1 METKPTNF
9 VNYTTPDIDAAPSL
23 MMPIISKEE
32 NEHNCLEEDKLL
44 LINSSF
50 YYDTE
55 IDKNDFYK
63 VTYNK
68 NVELNYKRIK
78 QNNKKYD
85 KYIDNYHYN
94 CVNLMEYIKEVI
106 KQVKEINKNN
116 INFKLILNLKGDK
129 KIEKNFNVKC
139 KYFFYYIDKTRNIEI
154 KKKYEHRNIFDD
166 ITQLSKINT
175 ILNEI
180 KDILIKIN
188 LNNKVVKQEVNEEK
202 NENKKIRLIDCSKL
216 KIINFI
222 KCIATHKNTVQ
233 MIKQLPCGNY
243 VSCGFD
249 GQIFLFDE
257 DLNQI
262 HSDNTI
268 KNPIYSI
275 SEIPGTQNEFMAC
288 CPEKIYLLSINDKK
302 INVDSK
308 RLITESLNLF
318 SFSTKED
325 EIIFCGNN
333 TISKF
338 NGKIKEITIENNNN
352 NKSILNSITATCGK
366 KLTDNIF
373 AIVSNKIMENGDDKL
388 LYYNINK
395 WNVFKKEEDYSFNTG
410 PNSLFLIETDIDI
423 NREDNNKKKSNR
435 KKKNKKNNII
445 INNKKEKAKLL
456 FCACTKYEQD
466 QKNGILVLCPYNI
479 SIKKKFYDTE
489 DFEVFC
495 FCLLNNDINDKKYLL
510 VGGFDNNLNQG
521 LIKLYDII
529 LYNEIEL
536 TELKFNR
543 NIKDFSRFKQPIS
556 CIIQSTKTGE
566 IVVTSWDGTINLFS
580 KPNIEQLEQ
589 LEQN

>member
-1 METKPTNF
+1 MESTNF
-9 VNYTTPDIDAAPSL
+9 VNHITPDIDAAPSL

-116 INFKLILNLKGDK
+116 INFKLVLNLKGDK
-129 KIEKNFNVKC
+129 KIEKNCNVKC
-139 KYFFYYIDKTRNIEI
+139 KYFFYYIDETRKIEI
-154 KKKYEHRNIFDD
+154 KKKYEHRNIFDE

-188 LNNKVVKQEVNEEK
+188 LNNNVVKPEVNEEK
-202 NENKKIRLIDCSKL
+202 NENKKVRLIDCSKL

-222 KCIATHKNTVQ
+222 KCIAKHKNTVQ
-233 MIKQLPCGNY
+233 MMKQLPCGNY

-257 DLNQI
+257 NLNQI

-268 KNPIYSI
+268 KYPIYSI

-288 CPEKIYLLSINDKK
+288 CPEKIYLLSINDNK
-302 INVDSK
+302 IDVDSK

-423 NREDNNKKKSNR
+423 NKEDNNKRKSNR
-435 KKKNKKNNII
+435 KKK
-445 INNKKEKAKLL
+445 
-456 FCACTKYEQD
+456 
-466 QKNGILVLCPYNI
+466 
-479 SIKKKFYDTE
+479 IKK
-489 DFEVFC
+489 
-495 FCLLNNDINDKKYLL
+495 
-510 VGGFDNNLNQG
+510 
-521 LIKLYDII
+521 II
-529 LYNEIEL
+529 
-536 TELKFNR
+536 
-543 NIKDFSRFKQPIS
+543 
-556 CIIQSTKTGE
+556 
-566 IVVTSWDGTINLFS
+566 
-580 KPNIEQLEQ
+580 
-589 LEQN
+589 

>member
-1 METKPTNF
+1 MESTNF
-9 VNYTTPDIDAAPSL
+9 VNHITPDIDAAPSL

-116 INFKLILNLKGDK
+116 INFKLVLNLKGDK
-129 KIEKNFNVKC
+129 KIEKNCNVKC
-139 KYFFYYIDKTRNIEI
+139 KYFFYYIDETRKIEI
-154 KKKYEHRNIFDD
+154 KKKYEHRNIFDE

-188 LNNKVVKQEVNEEK
+188 LNNNVVKPEVNEEK
-202 NENKKIRLIDCSKL
+202 NENKKVRLIDCSKL

-222 KCIATHKNTVQ
+222 KCIAKHKNTVQ
-233 MIKQLPCGNY
+233 MMKQLPCGNY

-257 DLNQI
+257 NLNQI

-268 KNPIYSI
+268 KYPIYSI

-288 CPEKIYLLSINDKK
+288 CPEKIYLLSINDNK
-302 INVDSK
+302 IDVDSK

-423 NREDNNKKKSNR
+423 NKEDNNKRKSNR

-445 INNKKEKAKLL
+445 IKNKNEKAKLL

-556 CIIQSTKTGE
+556 CIIQSPKTGE
-566 IVVTSWDGTINLFS
+566 IVVTCWDGTINLFS

>member
-9 VNYTTPDIDAAPSL
+9 VNHITPDIDAAPSL

-63 VTYNK
+63 VTFNK

-116 INFKLILNLKGDK
+116 INFKLVLNLKGDK
-129 KIEKNFNVKC
+129 KIEKNCNVKC
-139 KYFFYYIDKTRNIEI
+139 KYFFYYIDKTRKIEI
-154 KKKYEHRNIFDD
+154 KKKYEHRNIFDE

-188 LNNKVVKQEVNEEK
+188 LNNNVVKPEVNEEK
-202 NENKKIRLIDCSKL
+202 KENKKIRLIDCSKL

-222 KCIATHKNTVQ
+222 KCIAKHKNTVQ

-257 DLNQI
+257 NLNQI

-268 KNPIYSI
+268 KYPIYSI

-288 CPEKIYLLSINDKK
+288 CPEKIYLLSINDNK

-423 NREDNNKKKSNR
+423 NKEDNNKRKSNR

-445 INNKKEKAKLL
+445 IKNKNEKAKLL

-521 LIKLYDII
+521 IIKLYDII

-556 CIIQSTKTGE
+556 CIIQSPKTGE
-566 IVVTSWDGTINLFS
+566 IVVTCWDGTINLFS